1 MLKWHLR
8 PFKSSWASDVVLV
21 RKKDGKFNLQLT
33 FNNLALHQREIATH
47 MNYYREYI
55 PHMAEIAAPLYSLTK
70 KGVRW
75 MWTDDYENAFRW

>member
-1 MLKWHLR
+1 
-8 PFKSSWASDVVLV
+8 
-21 RKKDGKFNLQLT
+21 
-33 FNNLALHQREIATH
+33 